1 MNYDENVFKEKANRK
16 ARRIWFIFAILLSAN
31 YGSDVANGLNSAAYY
46 GIFLALC
53 WIPIVSG
60 EILLRIKGWET
71 DLYKYNLVIGYGI
84 FYTFVISTTESPIA
98 FTYILPVTSL
108 LVLYKNRKFMVY
120 CGIVN
125 SIIIIIS
132 SVYHV
137 MCGYNSAT
145 DMKNYQLELSAIILC
160 YICYVMSIHHL
171 NESDGA
177 MTNSIKADLQRVIT
191 TVEKVK
197 TASNLIMNGVSVVRE
212 ISVENTHSANVVV
225 DGMTKLTDNNGRLE
239 ETTSSSVDMTTDI
252 NSQAQHVAEMIEQ
265 MVSLTVESGEHAKNS
280 SDDLESLVETT
291 HAMTDLASDMGQI
304 LENFR
309 EEFERVKL
317 ETGKIEEITEQ
328 TALLALNASIEA
340 ARAGEAGRGFGVVA
354 QQITSLST
362 ETQSS
367 SGQIEAALIRL
378 QKTSDK
384 MTASM
389 EKTINLVQETFKK
402 VTKTGKNVV
411 KINDDSK
418 LLESHIQEIDA
429 AMKEVEGSNHQ
440 LVGNMDDVSGIV
452 SDMTDCI
459 SYSNE
464 VSNRMLSKYE
474 ESMTN
479 INDIEEVVEAL
490 MCELGIGG
498 FMGIE
503 DIQPGMKAQVSIPK
517 ESTEN
522 DMDIL
527 HGDVLQQHDDK
538 VVVKFPKAN
547 DMDKK
552 KDCQLQITVGNVLYM
567 WKNANISQIKGEGSN
582 TFEITVT
589 SRPKIKN
596 RRKYPRMD
604 INNKCKIILQD
615 SGKTIAGRL
624 ENISANGFALLT
636 RDAYFKENKDAKI
649 KIEIEDFDLPK
660 HNILEGKVIR
670 CSENEGMYIV
680 GCQMPEDD
688 NAIREYINN
697 SI

>member
-31 YGSDVANGLNSAAYY
+31 YGSDVANGLNSPLYY
-46 GIFLALC
+46 AVFLALC
-53 WIPIVSG
+53 WIPVIAG
-60 EILLRIKGWET
+60 EILLRVKGWET
-71 DLYKYNLVIGYGI
+71 DMYKYNLVIGYGI
-84 FYTFVISTTESPIA
+84 FYTFVISTTQSPIA

-108 LVLYKNRKFMVY
+108 LVLYKNRKFMIY
-120 CGIVN
+120 CGIAN

-137 MCGYNSAT
+137 MCGYNSAA

-177 MTNSIKADLQRVIT
+177 MTNSIKSDLQRVIT

-197 TASNLIMNGVSVVRE
+197 TASNSIMNGVSVVRE

-225 DGMTKLTDNNGRLE
+225 DGMTTLTDNNERLE
-239 ETTSSSVDMTTDI
+239 DTTSSSVDMTTDI
-252 NSQAQHVAEMIEQ
+252 SSQVNHVAKMIEQ
-265 MVSLTVESGEHAKNS
+265 MVALTAESGEHAENS
-280 SDDLESLVETT
+280 SDDLTSLVETT
-291 HAMTDLASDMGQI
+291 HAMTDLSSEIGRI

-309 EEFERVKL
+309 EEFDRVKL

-328 TALLALNASIEA
+328 TTLLALNASIEA

-354 QQITSLST
+354 QQISSLST

-367 SGQIEAALIRL
+367 SGQIEEALIRL

-384 MTASM
+384 MTNSM
-389 EKTINLVQETFKK
+389 EETIKLVQETFKK
-402 VTKTGKNVV
+402 VSKTGKNVE
-411 KINDDSK
+411 KINTDSK
-418 LLESHIQEIDA
+418 QIEKHIQEIDTA
-429 AMKEVEGSNHQ
+429 IKEVENSNHQ
-440 LVGNMDDVSGIV
+440 LVENMDNVSHIV
-452 SDMTDCI
+452 TDMTNCI

-464 VSNRMLSKYE
+464 MSGRMLSKYE
-474 ESMTN
+474 ESMNN
-479 INDIEEVVEAL
+479 INDIEKVVEAL

-503 DIQPGMKAQVSIPK
+503 DIQQGMKVQVSILNSEK
-517 ESTEN
+517 EDTE
-522 DMDIL
+522 IL
-527 HGDVLQQHDDK
+527 HGDVLEQIDET
-538 VVVKFPKAN
+538 VIVRLPKA
-547 DMDKK
+547 
-552 KDCQLQITVGNVLYM
+552 KDISKDAECTLQITVGNVLYM
-567 WKNANISQIKGEGSN
+567 WKTASIKNVKDRNNN

-604 INNKCKIILQD
+604 INNKCKITIQN
-615 SGKTIAGRL
+615 SGKVINAKL
-624 ENISANGFALLT
+624 DNISANGFALLT
-636 RDAYFKENKDAKI
+636 EDSYFKENKDAKI
-649 KIEIEDFDLPK
+649 TIEIEDFDLPK

-670 CSENEGMYIV
+670 CSENEGIYIV

-688 NAIREYINN
+688 NVIREYVN
-697 SI
+697 SSI

>member
-16 ARRIWFIFAILLSAN
+16 ARRIWFVFAILLSAN
-31 YGSDVANGLNSAAYY
+31 YGSDVANGLNSPLYYAA
-46 GIFLALC
+46 FLVLC
-53 WIPIVSG
+53 WIPIISG
-60 EILLRIKGWET
+60 EILLRVKGWET
-71 DLYKYNLVIGYGI
+71 DMYKYNLVIGYGI

-108 LVLYKNRKFMVY
+108 LVLYKNRKFMIY
-120 CGIVN
+120 CGVVN

-137 MCGYNSAT
+137 MCGYNSAA

-177 MTNSIKADLQRVIT
+177 MTNSIRADLQRVIT

-197 TASNLIMNGVSVVRE
+197 TASNSIMSGVSVVRE

-225 DGMTKLTDNNGRLE
+225 DGMTTLTDNNGRLE
-239 ETTSSSVDMTTDI
+239 DTTSSSVDMTTDI
-252 NSQAQHVAEMIEQ
+252 SSQVKHVAQMIEQ
-265 MVSLTVESGEHAKNS
+265 MVVLTAESGEHAKNS
-280 SDDLESLVETT
+280 SDDLTSLVETT
-291 HAMTDLASDMGQI
+291 HAMTDLSSEIGKI
-304 LENFR
+304 LENFK
-309 EEFERVKL
+309 EEFDRVKL

-354 QQITSLST
+354 QQISSLST

-367 SGQIEAALIRL
+367 SGQIEEALIRL

-384 MTASM
+384 MTNSM
-389 EKTINLVQETFKK
+389 EETIKLVQETFKK
-402 VTKTGKNVV
+402 VSKTGKNVE
-411 KINDDSK
+411 KINDDSRQI
-418 LLESHIQEIDA
+418 ENHIQEIDTA
-429 AMKEVEGSNHQ
+429 IKEVENSNHQ
-440 LVGNMDDVSGIV
+440 LVENMDNVSQIV
-452 SDMTDCI
+452 TDMTNCI

-464 VSNRMLSKYE
+464 MSGRMLSKYE

-479 INDIEEVVEAL
+479 INDIEKVVEAL

-503 DIQPGMKAQVSIPK
+503 DIQPGMKVQVSILN
-517 ESTEN
+517 SEN
-522 DMDIL
+522 EKDTDIL
-527 HGDVLQQHDDK
+527 HGDVLEQNGDK
-538 VVVKFPKAN
+538 VVVKLSKSR
-547 DMDKK
+547 DIS
-552 KDCQLQITVGNVLYM
+552 KDTLCTLQVTVGNVLYM
-567 WKNANISQIKGEGSN
+567 WKTASIKNVKDRNNN
-582 TFEITVT
+582 TFEITVA

-604 INNKCKIILQD
+604 INNKCKITIQS
-615 SGKTIAGRL
+615 SGKVIDARL
-624 ENISANGFALLT
+624 DNISANGFALLT
-636 RDAYFKENKDAKI
+636 EDSYFKENKDAKI
-649 KIEIEDFDLPK
+649 TIEIEDFDLPK

-670 CSENEGMYIV
+670 CSENEGIYIV

-688 NAIREYINN
+688 NVIREYVN
-697 SI
+697 SSI